1 MSHDEPQLIQPMT
14 DRRMNQ
20 DKQPPCA
27 DHSQRLALTEKS
39 VAGMERVMEAVS
51 TKLDL
56 ILAQITKVAILEEK
70 HSNLIIDNDRAHKK
84 ISDLADKVDVLAVET
99 RKFISYSEGRDKVL
113 WALGAVVL
121 GLFIKVLFFT
131 SSHGMTP

>member
-1 MSHDEPQLIQPMT
+1 MNHDEPQLIQPMM
-14 DRRMNQ
+14 DRRVPQ

-39 VAGMERVMEAVS
+39 VSGMERTMEAVS

-84 ISDLADKVDVLAVET
+84 IADLTDKFDTLATET
-99 RKFISYSEGRDKVL
+99 RAFMNYSKGQNKVL
-113 WALGAVVL
+113 WAIGGVVF
-121 GLFIKVLFFT
+121 GLLVKALFFAANA
-131 SSHGMTP
+131 GMTP

>member
-1 MSHDEPQLIQPMT
+1 MFE
-14 DRRMNQ
+14 RRTNM
-20 DKQPPCA
+20 PCS
-27 DHSQRLALTEKS
+27 DHEKRLALTEQAVMSIKHTS
-39 VAGMERVMEAVS
+39 EGMT

-70 HSNLIIDNDRAHKK
+70 HSNLLIDNDRAHKK
-84 ISDLADKVDVLAVET
+84 IETVNREVEELAKET
-99 RKFISYSEGRDKVL
+99 RAFISYSQGRDKVL

-121 GLFIKVLFFT
+121 GLFVKALFFA

>member
-1 MSHDEPQLIQPMT
+1 MNNEPQLIQPMT
-14 DRRMNQ
+14 DRRMNPE
-20 DKQPPCA
+20 KPLPCA

-39 VAGMERVMEAVS
+39 VVGMERVMEAVS

-84 ISDLADKVDVLAVET
+84 ISDLAEKVDVLAVET

-121 GLFIKVLFFT
+121 ALLVKALFFAA
-131 SSHGMTP
+131 SHGLTP